1 MLPQCAV
8 VFVDSV
14 LLFDMPEPFLAEC
27 LAVVSRT
34 PFVLD
39 ALLRDLPE
47 VLTMA
52 TEGPGT
58 WSPYVVIRHLIFTEK
73 TDWLPRMT
81 IIQEQGIERT
91 FDPFDHEG
99 QFREGGGKAL
109 SELLDEFSELRRD
122 SVARLR
128 AMNLTPEQLEKQ
140 GMHPAL
146 GVVNARQLL
155 ATWASHD
162 LSHLMQVSRVMARR
176 YKTEVGP
183 WLAYQTVM
191 K

>member
-1 MLPQCAV
+1 MPESFPEECL
-8 VFVDSV
+8 SV
-14 LLFDMPEPFLAEC
+14 L
-27 LAVVSRT
+27 SRT
-34 PFVLD
+34 PAVLD
-39 ALLRDLPE
+39 GLLRDLPE

-58 WSPYVVIRHLIFTEK
+58 WSPYVVVRHLIFTER
-73 TDWLPRMT
+73 TDWMPRLT
-81 IIQEQGIERT
+81 IIQEQGPART

-99 QFREGGGKAL
+99 QFREGDGKSL
-109 SELLDEFSELRRD
+109 SELLDEFRDLRGD
-122 SVARLR
+122 SVTRVR
-128 AMNLTPEQLEKQ
+128 AMNLTAEQLEKQ

-146 GVVNARQLL
+146 GVVTARQLL

-162 LSHLMQVSRVMARR
+162 LSHILQVSRVMARR